1 MRGDQGVEG
10 NAGTMEFPTPGRIA
24 SDMRHIRSSFLV
36 LILALLLIG
45 GCSSMGSDRSASDDL
60 ITDFSRFA
68 QDSTQLVGNWQWRQT
83 VCCFGNLGVETP
95 ESSGTSEML
104 VVTEDDTV
112 RVYRNDSLV
121 EETTV
126 DDYLNRAQWGVT
138 EDSLVVSWAYI
149 DGPQRVYV
157 RDE

>member
-1 MRGDQGVEG
+1 
-10 NAGTMEFPTPGRIA
+10 MEFPTPGRIA
-24 SDMRHIRSSFLV
+24 ADMRYFRSPFVALV
-36 LILALLLIG
+36 AALLLLG
-45 GCSSMGSDRSASDDL
+45 GCSSMDSDRPATDDL
-60 ITDFSRFA
+60 ITDFSRLS
-68 QDSTQLVGNWQWRQT
+68 QDSTQLVGDWQWRQT

-95 ESSGTSEML
+95 ESAGTSEML

>member
-1 MRGDQGVEG
+1 MRDFRSPFL
-10 NAGTMEFPTPGRIA
+10 TLIA
-24 SDMRHIRSSFLV
+24 ALV
-36 LILALLLIG
+36 LVG
-45 GCSSMGSDRSASDDL
+45 GCSSMGSDRSASDEL
-60 ITDFSRFA
+60 ITDFSRFS

-83 VCCFGNLGVETP
+83 VCCFGNLSVETP

-104 VVTEDDTV
+104 VVTEEDTV
-112 RVYRNDSLV
+112 RVVRNEKLV

-138 EDSLVVSWAYI
+138 EDSLVVSWAYR

-157 RDE
+157 RGE

>member
-1 MRGDQGVEG
+1 MRDFRSPFL
-10 NAGTMEFPTPGRIA
+10 TLIA
-24 SDMRHIRSSFLV
+24 ALV
-36 LILALLLIG
+36 LVG

-60 ITDFSRFA
+60 ITDFSRFS
-68 QDSTQLVGNWQWRQT
+68 QDSTQLVGDWQWRQT

-95 ESSGTSEML
+95 ESSGMSEML
-104 VVTEDDTV
+104 VVTEEDTV
-112 RVYRNDSLV
+112 RVVRNESLV

-138 EDSLVVSWAYI
+138 EDSLVVSWAYR

-157 RDE
+157 RGE

>member
-1 MRGDQGVEG
+1 MRD
-10 NAGTMEFPTPGRIA
+10 F
-24 SDMRHIRSSFLV
+24 RSPFVTLVAALV
-36 LILALLLIG
+36 LFG

-60 ITDFSRFA
+60 ITDFSRFS
-68 QDSTQLVGNWQWRQT
+68 QDSTQLVGDWQWRQT

-104 VVTEDDTV
+104 VVTEEDTV
-112 RVYRNDSLV
+112 RVVRNERLV

-138 EDSLVVSWAYI
+138 EDSLVVSWAYR

-157 RDE
+157 RGE

>member
-1 MRGDQGVEG
+1 
-10 NAGTMEFPTPGRIA
+10 
-24 SDMRHIRSSFLV
+24 
-36 LILALLLIG
+36 
-45 GCSSMGSDRSASDDL
+45 
-60 ITDFSRFA
+60 
-68 QDSTQLVGNWQWRQT
+68 

-104 VVTEDDTV
+104 VVTEEDTV
-112 RVYRNDSLV
+112 RVVRNDSLV

-138 EDSLVVSWAYI
+138 EDSLVVSWAYR

-157 RDE
+157 RGE

>member
-1 MRGDQGVEG
+1 MRDFRSPFL
-10 NAGTMEFPTPGRIA
+10 TLIA
-24 SDMRHIRSSFLV
+24 ALV
-36 LILALLLIG
+36 LVG
-45 GCSSMGSDRSASDDL
+45 GCSSMGSDRSASDEL
-60 ITDFSRFA
+60 ITDFSRFS
-68 QDSTQLVGNWQWRQT
+68 QDSTQLVGDWQWRQT

-104 VVTEDDTV
+104 VVTEEDTV
-112 RVYRNDSLV
+112 RVVRNDSLV

-138 EDSLVVSWAYI
+138 EDSLVVSWGYR

-157 RDE
+157 RGE